1 MKIRRKLVLYVI
13 ASILL
18 TAVPGAVL
26 IYNYA
31 QSQALASA
39 AAQAEHATGGF
50 AEMALQRFTQSEAKL
65 RALARLLEQE
75 LTPPAQA
82 HELARFEQLTQRQ
95 PDGVWRNRQPG
106 FDGQHEAGLF
116 LPPEAVA
123 NDALKVR
130 HLRIKRTLDQ
140 FGAAATQPLENVWYL
155 SPQRSEIIFDRAYPN
170 LAFDQSAAN
179 DYTQTPWLTETS
191 PQRNPQREF
200 RFTSALFDP
209 VPKVW
214 MVSALYPLYVNGQ
227 WLGSLGED
235 MQLSRVL
242 LARLTQGQV
251 FSGVQHFLL
260 DQQGRFVLAGPW
272 QAQLEATAQAFA
284 PDLSAE
290 PQLAALLQTPLI
302 ATPRLLSDALTLQ
315 GQRYL
320 AIGLQVQPLGWRYY
334 RLVPVAEIM
343 ANTRQLLLALA
354 GMVTLMVLVAGLLI
368 VGTVGSR
375 MTQRIK
381 QLNEVMQGYARNPRL
396 RVAAQR
402 DDVDEIAEAAQV
414 FNRMADDM
422 DRNIAAGQLVE
433 AALTESE
440 ALWRFA
446 LEGAGDGVWDWNLA
460 DGTVQVNRRGKEML
474 GFAEDEIGRKRA
486 HWKDLI
492 HPDDR
497 AETRDAFKK
506 YMDGASAV
514 YLSEHRLRCQDGHY
528 LWILDRGMVVS
539 RAAGGQPLRMIGT
552 HTDITALK
560 EHQQQLEHIA
570 HFDGLTNLPNRM
582 LLADRLQQGMAQTHR
597 NAQQLAVVYLDL
609 DGFKAVNDLHGHD
622 AGDQLLIAVASRMRH
637 ALREGDTLARLG
649 GDEFVAVLPGLFSIA
664 ASVPMLNRLLAAA
677 AQPMQVGER
686 VLQVSASLGVTF
698 YPQAEEVD
706 ADLLLRQADQAMYQ
720 AKQAGKNRYHVF
732 DAEQDRSVRGQF
744 DSVERLRRAL
754 DAQEFVLYYQP
765 KVNLRTGAVVGA
777 EALIRWQHPEQ
788 GLLAPAAFLSLIEDH
803 PLAVELGEWVIDT
816 ALAQMQRWQAEGL
829 ELPVSVNVGAR
840 QLQQA
845 NFAQRL
851 GELLAAHPRVPPA
864 RLELEV
870 LETSALQDLTHVSQV
885 MQACC
890 ALGVSFAMDD
900 FGTGYSS
907 LTYLKRLPVSV
918 LKIDQSFVHNMLD
931 DPDDL
936 AILEAVMSLARAFGR
951 GLIAEGV
958 ESVAHGA
965 MLLQLGCEL
974 AQGYA
979 IARPMPTHQL
989 PSWALAWRTDPAWQC
1004 QAEVSREDWPLL
1016 FAGVEHRAWIA
1027 AVSAVLAGQRGA
1039 PPALDQHQCHFG
1051 QWLDGA
1057 GRSRHDTQPALQ
1069 DIETLHRQMHELAAT
1084 LLGLAASGPPAQA
1097 LARLDELLA
1106 LRDAL
1111 LGRLQAL
1118 LPNRRPAFDA
1128 GEHPTPSS
1136 PEYTT

>member
-1 MKIRRKLVLYVI
+1 
-13 ASILL
+13 
-18 TAVPGAVL
+18 
-26 IYNYA
+26 
-31 QSQALASA
+31 
-39 AAQAEHATGGF
+39 
-50 AEMALQRFTQSEAKL
+50 
-65 RALARLLEQE
+65 
-75 LTPPAQA
+75 
-82 HELARFEQLTQRQ
+82 
-95 PDGVWRNRQPG
+95 
-106 FDGQHEAGLF
+106 
-116 LPPEAVA
+116 
-123 NDALKVR
+123 
-130 HLRIKRTLDQ
+130 
-140 FGAAATQPLENVWYL
+140 
-155 SPQRSEIIFDRAYPN
+155 
-170 LAFDQSAAN
+170 
-179 DYTQTPWLTETS
+179 
-191 PQRNPQREF
+191 
-200 RFTSALFDP
+200 
-209 VPKVW
+209 
-214 MVSALYPLYVNGQ
+214 
-227 WLGSLGED
+227 
-235 MQLSRVL
+235 
-242 LARLTQGQV
+242 
-251 FSGVQHFLL
+251 
-260 DQQGRFVLAGPW
+260 VLAGPW
-272 QAQLEATAQAFA
+272 QAQLEATAQVFQ

-290 PQLAALLQTPLI
+290 PQLAALLQTPLGT
-302 ATPRLLSDALTLQ
+302 TPQLLSDALTLQ

-320 AIGLQVQPLGWRYY
+320 AIGLQVQSLGWRYY
-334 RLVPVAEIM
+334 RLLPVAEIM

-354 GMVTLMVLVAGLLI
+354 GMLALMAAVAGLLI
-368 VGTVGSR
+368 VGAVGNR
-375 MTQRIK
+375 ITQRIK
-381 QLNEVMQGYARNPRL
+381 QLSEVMQGYARNPRL
-396 RVAAQR
+396 RVATQR
-402 DDVDEIAEAAQV
+402 GDADEVAEAAQV

-422 DRNIAAGQLVE
+422 DRNIAASQLVE

-460 DGTVQVNRRGKEML
+460 AGTVQVNRRGKEML
-474 GFAEDEIGRKRA
+474 GYAEDEIGQQRA

-497 AETRDAFKK
+497 ADARAAFKQHLE
-506 YMDGASAV
+506 GASAV
-514 YLSEHRLRCQDGHY
+514 YLSEHRLRCRDGHY

-539 RAAGGQPLRMIGT
+539 RGDDGQALRMIGT
-552 HTDITALK
+552 HTDISALK
-560 EHQQQLEHIA
+560 AHQQQLEHIA

-582 LLADRLQQGMAQTHR
+582 LLADRLAQGMAQAHR
-597 NAQQLAVVYLDL
+597 NAQQLVVVYLDL

-622 AGDQLLIAVASRMRH
+622 AGDQLLIAVASRMRQ

-649 GDEFVAVLPGLFSIA
+649 GDEFVAVLPGLTSIA

-686 VLQVSASLGVTF
+686 LLQVSASLGVTF

-732 DAEQDRSVRGQF
+732 DAEQDRSVRGQL

-754 DAQEFVLYYQP
+754 EAQEFVLYYQP
-765 KVNLRTGAVVGA
+765 KVNMRTGAVVGA

-788 GLLAPAAFLSLIEDH
+788 GLLAPAEFLPLIEDH
-803 PLAVELGEWVIDT
+803 PLAVDLGEWVIAA
-816 ALAQMQRWQAEGL
+816 ALAQMQRWQADGL
-829 ELPVSVNVGAR
+829 DLPVSVNVGAR

-864 RLELEV
+864 WLEIEV

-918 LKIDQSFVHNMLD
+918 LKIDQSFVRNMLD

-958 ESVAHGA
+958 ESVAHGT

-979 IARPMPTHQL
+979 IARPMPAQQL
-989 PSWALAWRTDPAWQC
+989 PGWALAWRTDPAWRHQG
-1004 QAEVSREDWPLL
+1004 AVSREDWPLL

-1027 AVSAVLAGQRGA
+1027 AVSAVLQGQHST

-1051 QWLDGA
+1051 QWFEGA
-1057 GRSRHDTQPALQ
+1057 GMSRYGAQPALQ
-1069 DIETLHRQMHELAAT
+1069 GIDALHRQVHELAAT
-1084 LLGLAASGPPAQA
+1084 LLGLAASGQPAQA
-1097 LARLDELLA
+1097 LARLGELLA

-1111 LGRLQAL
+1111 LAQLQDL
-1118 LPNRRPAFDA
+1118 LPKRRPAVDA
-1128 GEHPTPSS
+1128 GENPTPSS
-1136 PEYTT
+1136 PEYTI